1 MNKTLSTAF
10 TILFVISYLSPTIGS
25 AIDTTTS
32 GRILDNFK
40 AQQEDILFESAPF
53 ELQDASK
60 ILEDEYAMNGLESLK
75 IRLQTIQTAYQV
87 KKDAIGEVRVSLEQ
101 ALAVLAESIRVT
113 TESITQTNLDI
124 KIKQTKIQQLQSDGL
139 ALRSRIREHR
149 QIILAYLRNIYSQGN
164 TVLDAGGNIDLI
176 KNMILTTEDSD
187 FTLSDI
193 TYKTLIT
200 QMGQQF
206 VDEYRSLV
214 RAYYLSNIQTQ
225 NEQSALETLRSG
237 LQSQSTTLEAQ
248 KNEREKLLEI
258 TQ

>member
-1 MNKTLSTAF
+1 
-10 TILFVISYLSPTIGS
+10 
-25 AIDTTTS
+25 
-32 GRILDNFK
+32 
-40 AQQEDILFESAPF
+40 
-53 ELQDASK
+53 
-60 ILEDEYAMNGLESLK
+60 
-75 IRLQTIQTAYQV
+75 
-87 KKDAIGEVRVSLEQ
+87 
-101 ALAVLAESIRVT
+101 VT

-124 KIKQTKIQQLQSDGL
+124 RLKQNKIQQLQSDGL

-149 QIILAYLRNIYSQGN
+149 AIILAYLRNIYSQGN
-164 TVLDAGGNIDLI
+164 SLLDTSGNIDII

-225 NEQSALETLRSG
+225 NEQTALETLR
-237 LQSQSTTLEAQ
+237 A
-248 KNEREKLLEI
+248 
-258 TQ
+258 

>member
-40 AQQEDILFESAPF
+40 AQQADILFESAPF
-53 ELQDASK
+53 DITDASSVLK
-60 ILEDEYAMNGLESLK
+60 EEYAMNGLESLK
-75 IRLQTIQTAYQV
+75 TRLQTMQGVYQA

-113 TESITQTNLDI
+113 TASITQAHLDI
-124 KIKQTKIQQLQSDGL
+124 AAKQTKIQQLQSDGL

-149 QIILAYLRNIYSQGN
+149 AIILAYLRNIYSQGN
-164 TVLDAGGNIDLI
+164 SLLDAGGNIDLI

-214 RAYYLSNIQTQ
+214 RAYYLSTIATQ
-225 NEQSALETLRSG
+225 NEQSELETLASE
-237 LQSQSTTLEAQ
+237 LESQSTTLTAQ
-248 KNEREKLLEI
+248 QAERAHLLDV

>member
-1 MNKTLSTAF
+1 
-10 TILFVISYLSPTIGS
+10 
-25 AIDTTTS
+25 
-32 GRILDNFK
+32 
-40 AQQEDILFESAPF
+40 
-53 ELQDASK
+53 
-60 ILEDEYAMNGLESLK
+60 
-75 IRLQTIQTAYQV
+75 
-87 KKDAIGEVRVSLEQ
+87 
-101 ALAVLAESIRVT
+101 
-113 TESITQTNLDI
+113 
-124 KIKQTKIQQLQSDGL
+124 
-139 ALRSRIREHR
+139 
-149 QIILAYLRNIYSQGN
+149 
-164 TVLDAGGNIDLI
+164 
-176 KNMILTTEDSD
+176 MILTTEDSD

-206 VDEYRSLV
+206 VDEYRGLV

>member
-1 MNKTLSTAF
+1 
-10 TILFVISYLSPTIGS
+10 
-25 AIDTTTS
+25 
-32 GRILDNFK
+32 
-40 AQQEDILFESAPF
+40 
-53 ELQDASK
+53 
-60 ILEDEYAMNGLESLK
+60 
-75 IRLQTIQTAYQV
+75 
-87 KKDAIGEVRVSLEQ
+87 
-101 ALAVLAESIRVT
+101 
-113 TESITQTNLDI
+113 
-124 KIKQTKIQQLQSDGL
+124 
-139 ALRSRIREHR
+139 
-149 QIILAYLRNIYSQGN
+149 
-164 TVLDAGGNIDLI
+164 
-176 KNMILTTEDSD
+176 MILTTEDSD